1 METIRCSSLDHRG
14 SWGKLPMRH
23 SRRQLLATLGAGTL
37 AGCLGGSDSEAAE
50 ASLLLNWKPNG
61 LHVPYYTAVERG
73 FFGEE
78 TVELTEIEPGEGSD
92 FSATQAGLG
101 NTEFAI
107 TSADQILNANA
118 KDLDVVAVGVVM
130 QRGPVQVFTARDNFG
145 AELTESDQL
154 AGVTL
159 GSGPGMVRQMTEA
172 YLEHEGILD
181 NVEYVDSGFDTVQ
194 QLLSG
199 EIDAASG
206 VFSDV
211 VDARHQ
217 GYEIDTLSVNDAIPA
232 YGHVI
237 ATSRSFADSN
247 PDTVRS
253 FLRVIAHGA
262 IWANNN
268 PDDAT
273 GLLLDAVPE
282 LEDTRTN
289 QRDKWNELR
298 TEFMLSEAV
307 REHGWGWNESAVW
320 ESLRTTLANGDYPGG
335 EVESEE
341 VWTNDY
347 LDTDDEYIGEYGELI
362 E

>member
-1 METIRCSSLDHRG
+1 
-14 SWGKLPMRH
+14 MRS
-23 SRRQLLATLGAGTL
+23 SRRQLLATLGSGTL
-37 AGCLGGSDSEAAE
+37 AGCFGGSDSEGAK

-61 LHVPYYTAVERG
+61 LHVPYFTAAERG
-73 FFGEE
+73 FYEAE
-78 TVELTEIEPGEGSD
+78 TLELTGIEPGEGSD

-101 NTEFAI
+101 NSKFAI
-107 TSADQILNANA
+107 TSAGQVLNANA
-118 KDLDVVAVGVVM
+118 NELDVIAVGIIM

-145 AELTESDQL
+145 AELSGSEQL

-172 YLEHEGILD
+172 YLEHEGVLD
-181 NVEYVDSGFDTVQ
+181 DVEYVDSGFDTVQ

-217 GYEIDTLSVNDAIPA
+217 GYDIETLSVTDVIPS

-237 ATSRSFADSN
+237 ATSRSFAESN

-253 FLRVIAHGA
+253 FLRATARGA
-262 IWANNN
+262 VWANDN

-273 GLLLDAVPE
+273 GLLLEAVPE
-282 LEDTRTN
+282 LEDTRAN

-320 ESLRTTLANGDYPGG
+320 ESLRTTLADGDYPGG
-335 EVESEE
+335 DVTSEDA
-341 VWTNDY
+341 WTNDY
-347 LDTDDEYIGEYGELI
+347 LDTDDEHIGEYGELV
-362 E
+362 EPT